1 MQIIG
6 KVLMKL
12 IGWSID
18 FNLPEG
24 SNRCVVI
31 AAPHTSNWDGII
43 MRIAFA
49 GLGIPF
55 KFAVKDSLTKFPFG
69 LIVKPFGGLG
79 INRSKPKEGEKRLSQ
94 IEQMANFFKQRE
106 ILALAIAPE
115 GTRSLREEWK
125 MGFYYVAKMANVPI
139 TFGYLDYKR
148 KIAGL
153 GGVMHPS
160 EDMEADLRKV
170 MAFYKD
176 IAPKFPEKYSLDKR
190 YV

>member
-1 MQIIG
+1 
-6 KVLMKL
+6 MKL
-12 IGWSID
+12 MGWSID
-18 FNLPEG
+18 PNLPKE

-31 AAPHTSNWDGII
+31 AAPHTSNWDGLI

-49 GLGIPF
+49 VLGIPF
-55 KFAVKDSLTKFPFG
+55 KFAVKDTLTKFPYG

-79 INRSKPKEGEKRLSQ
+79 INRSKPKEGEQRVSQ
-94 IEQMANFFKQRE
+94 IEQMANFFKQYE
-106 ILALAIAPE
+106 TLALAIAPE
-115 GTRSLREEWK
+115 GTRALRTEWK

-148 KIAGL
+148 KIAGIGDVL
-153 GGVMHPS
+153 YPS
-160 EDMEADLRKV
+160 ADMEADLHKV

-190 YV
+190 YA